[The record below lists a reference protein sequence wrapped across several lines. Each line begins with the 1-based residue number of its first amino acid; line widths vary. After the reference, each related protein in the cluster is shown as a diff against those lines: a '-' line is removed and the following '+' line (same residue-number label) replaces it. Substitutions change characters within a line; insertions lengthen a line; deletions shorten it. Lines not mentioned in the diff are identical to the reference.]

1 MESSKWTEFDV
12 VGTPPRKHQC
22 PLRRW
27 RFWEVTMGRCGK
39 CGKPKAKPYE
49 EKSIN
54 GALRLNGA
62 WNAWS
67 GTWLH
72 IEDTLTSTH
81 SWSIFCFVVSSHRF
95 TSFTADMNPNA
106 GWSKN
111 TSCDASGWFLDP
123 PESTKNHTPSEWIM
137 GGFGHFIK
145 FAKLEETLNP
155 WFPHWL
161 QIVEHWNMGYRTF
174 RDDNLRS
181 PILGKP
187 IWERANMGGIIDAMW
202 GQATATF

>member
-1 MESSKWTEFDV
+1 MALEMREVEHDCTLRILLHPLILGQYSALLWVHIGSHPSQQTWIP
-12 VGTPPRKHQC
+12 TPVEARTGPATPLVDSWIHRKA
-22 PLRRW
+22 R
-27 RFWEVTMGRCGK
+27 
-39 CGKPKAKPYE
+39 
-49 EKSIN
+49 
-54 GALRLNGA
+54 
-62 WNAWS
+62 
-67 GTWLH
+67 
-72 IEDTLTSTH
+72 
-81 SWSIFCFVVSSHRF
+81 
-95 TSFTADMNPNA
+95 
-106 GWSKN
+106 
-111 TSCDASGWFLDP
+111 
-123 PESTKNHTPSEWIM
+123 KNHMPSEWIM

-187 IWERANMGGIIDAMW
+187 IWERANMGGIINAMW